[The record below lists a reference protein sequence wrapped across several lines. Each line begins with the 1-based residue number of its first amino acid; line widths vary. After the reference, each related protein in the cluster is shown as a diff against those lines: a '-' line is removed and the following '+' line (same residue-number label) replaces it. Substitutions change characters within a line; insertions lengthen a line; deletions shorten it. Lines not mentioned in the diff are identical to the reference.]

1 MKKKRVTM
9 STSSAV
15 PASLVRR
22 RIARIPL
29 GLLIPFAVV
38 FVLFFLGPFL
48 YALWLSF
55 FVESGDKSVF
65 VGLQNYV
72 VAWQDT
78 EFWTSFLRVA
88 WYGVT
93 AVVVMLVFGL
103 GLSLLLD
110 SPFARTKTLFRLV
123 YFLPYAVPGVI
134 AALMWGFLY
143 SPQLNHLIGAL
154 SAFNGGHAVNLLSSG
169 TLLYAI
175 VNMAAWGGTGYTMT
189 IYFAS
194 LTSIPVELY
203 EAARLDGASEWQIA
217 RMIKIPMIRSTILMT
232 VVLSLIGSLQLF
244 NEPYVLKSITD
255 VPWNYTPN
263 LEIFNMAFTYGN
275 FTYSATLSILLA
287 VTTFILSLLFMLVT
301 SETRTRRS
309 KAPVVEAAA
318 ARPTTDHQGAR
329 PIQIGVDA

>member
-1 MKKKRVTM
+1 M

-15 PASLVRR
+15 PIRRR
-22 RIARIPL
+22 RIARVPL

-48 YALWLSF
+48 YALWLSL
-55 FVESGDKSVF
+55 FVDSGSKNVF

-78 EFWTSFLRVA
+78 DFWMSLLRVA

-143 SPQLNHLIGAL
+143 SPQLNHLVDAL
-154 SAFNGGHAVNLLSSG
+154 SVFNGGHAVNLLSSG
-169 TLLYAI
+169 SLLYAI

-203 EAARLDGASEWQIA
+203 EAARLDGATEWQIA

-275 FTYSATLSILLA
+275 FTYSATLSIVLA
-287 VTTFILSLLFMLVT
+287 VTTFILSLLFMVVT
-301 SETRTRRS
+301 SESRRRRKS
-309 KAPVVEAAA
+309 PALETAI
-318 ARPTTDHQGAR
+318 ARSTTDNQGSR
-329 PIQIGVDA
+329 PIQIGADA